1 MAPPATKVG
10 VSLDP
15 AVWDSSGLASADSES
30 PSLAVDPEA
39 SELFSAD
46 VLFSTGEGAALED
59 TTVFAELRIATR
71 EDALAWGS

>member
-30 PSLAVDPEA
+30 PSLAPDLESSPLTADSEA
-39 SELFSAD
+39 SEA
-46 VLFSTGEGAALED
+46 EGSALED
-59 TTVFAELRIATR
+59 ATVFAELRIATR
-71 EDALAWGS
+71 EDAVA